1 MDCIVGGLRESD
13 RTEQLPLSFSLV
25 LAQKDTQINGTEK
38 SSEINQSTNGQ
49 FIYDKEG
56 KNIQ

>member
-1 MDCIVGGLRESD
+1 MSGGLRESD
-13 RTEQLPLSFSLV
+13 RTEKLSLSFSMV